1 MKGDTNMSIEEMY
14 RARKKAT
21 LKGLLF
27 LLLVPSPGLAIENFV
42 RAKNIDRQIKKTIL
56 EEEGKPIVVVCPNQ
70 KKA

>member
-1 MKGDTNMSIEEMY
+1 
-14 RARKKAT
+14 
-21 LKGLLF
+21 
-27 LLLVPSPGLAIENFV
+27 LVPSPGLAIENFV